1 MRWLLLIA
9 LVACGSEAPVTD
21 PAPEAAPAAAEP
33 AATPVPAAPAA
44 ASTNPD
50 APRVP
55 ARSKDRIAAR
65 HILVAYAQAMKAK
78 PEIIRTR
85 EEARAR
91 AETLRAEA
99 TAPGANFAALAKK
112 NSDDPTA
119 SRGGDLGSFAPG
131 KMVKAFEDAVA
142 AVKVGEVTPVVETP
156 FGFHVIL
163 REEVVEVHCAQLMVG
178 FAGAE
183 RALPGA
189 TRSKEEARKRIEAA
203 KADLAEGKPWEAV
216 VRAYHDGPTKE
227 DGGDLGWFA
236 RRQLMP
242 SLDDAAFDLD
252 IGGTTDVVESPAAFH
267 LLHRL
272 E

>member
-1 MRWLLLIA
+1 MRWIFLA
-9 LVACGSEAPVTD
+9 TLVACDSEPAAPSPEPAPTVVD
-21 PAPEAAPAAAEP
+21 PAPASTPAP
-33 AATPVPAAPAA
+33 TPAA
-44 ASTNPD
+44 ASTHPD

-55 ARSKDRIAAR
+55 ARSKDRLAAR

-78 PEIIRTR
+78 PEIVRTR

-91 AETLRAEA
+91 AATLREEA
-99 TAPGANFAALAKK
+99 LAPGANFAALAKK

-142 AVKVGEVTPVVETP
+142 AVQVGEVTPVVETP

-189 TRSKEEARKRIEAA
+189 TRSKDDARKRIEAA
-203 KADLAEGKPWEAV
+203 KADLAEGKPWEGV

-242 SLDDAAFDLD
+242 TLDEAAFDLD
-252 IGGTTDVVESPAAFH
+252 IGATSDVIESPAAFH
-267 LLHRL
+267 LLRRL

>member
-1 MRWLLLIA
+1 MARLA
-9 LVACGSEAPVTD
+9 LVVALAACSSEPAAD
-21 PAPEAAPAAAEP
+21 PAPADPAPAVAE
-33 AATPVPAAPAA
+33 TPTPAPAP
-44 ASTNPD
+44 ASVSSNPD

-55 ARSKDRIAAR
+55 ARSKNRMAAR
-65 HILVAYAQAMKAK
+65 HILVAYAQAMKAR

-91 AETLRAEA
+91 AGTIREEA
-99 TAPGANFAALAKK
+99 TAPGADFAALAKK
-112 NSDDPTA
+112 YSDDPSA

-131 KMVKAFEDAVA
+131 KMVAAFEEAVA
-142 AVKVGEVTPVVETP
+142 AVAVAEVTPVVETP

-189 TRSKEEARKRIEAA
+189 TRSKDEARKRIEAA
-203 KADLAEGKPWEAV
+203 KADLAEGKDWESV
-216 VRAYHDGPTKE
+216 VRAYHDGPTKD

-242 SLDDAAFDLD
+242 ALDEAAFELD
-252 IGGTTDVVESPAAFH
+252 IGATTDVIESPAAFH

>member
-1 MRWLLLIA
+1 MRWLVLTALL
-9 LVACGSEAPVTD
+9 ACDSDVPAPEPT
-21 PAPEAAPAAAEP
+21 PEAAPAVPEP
-33 AATPVPAAPAA
+33 GPAPASTAPAA
-44 ASTNPD
+44 ASANPD

-55 ARSKDRIAAR
+55 ARSKDRLAAS

-78 PEIIRTR
+78 PEIVRTR

-91 AETLRAEA
+91 ATTLREEA
-99 TAPGANFAALAKK
+99 IAPGADFAALAKT
-112 NSDDPTA
+112 NSDDPSA

-142 AVKVGEVTPVVETP
+142 AAEVGEVTPVVETP

-163 REEVVEVHCAQLMVG
+163 RQAVVEVHCAQLMVG

-183 RALPGA
+183 RPLPGA
-189 TRSKEEARKRIEAA
+189 TRSKDDARKRIEAA
-203 KADLAEGKPWEAV
+203 KADLAEGKPWDSV

-242 SLDDAAFDLD
+242 SLDEAAFELD
-252 IGGTTDVVESPAAFH
+252 IGATTGVVESPAAFH